1 MWGDDVLAA
10 LVVLQDLGLSAFGL
24 NCSEGPDDMVPLF
37 ERIAPY
43 AKIPLIAKPN
53 AGNPPLSPVQFA
65 DKCARLMRR
74 GVSII
79 GGCCGTDPEYVA
91 ALRHMV
97 DAFDVDRVKVAP
109 ADYDILAA
117 GREVYYLDDDLEYS
131 EPLTC
136 EVDMADTLLEV
147 SHDSCDAVLI
157 HLDTPDDGYRFSLNA
172 HMVDMPVAFE
182 SESLEALDSALLHYN
197 GKAIVVSTSCEIE
210 KEDLEEVAARYGAIV
225 M

>member
-79 GGCCGTDPEYVA
+79 GGCCGTDRNTSPRSA
-91 ALRHMV
+91 
-97 DAFDVDRVKVAP
+97 
-109 ADYDILAA
+109 
-117 GREVYYLDDDLEYS
+117 
-131 EPLTC
+131 TWW
-136 EVDMADTLLEV
+136 
-147 SHDSCDAVLI
+147 
-157 HLDTPDDGYRFSLNA
+157 TP
-172 HMVDMPVAFE
+172 
-182 SESLEALDSALLHYN
+182 
-197 GKAIVVSTSCEIE
+197 STST
-210 KEDLEEVAARYGAIV
+210 A
-225 M
+225 